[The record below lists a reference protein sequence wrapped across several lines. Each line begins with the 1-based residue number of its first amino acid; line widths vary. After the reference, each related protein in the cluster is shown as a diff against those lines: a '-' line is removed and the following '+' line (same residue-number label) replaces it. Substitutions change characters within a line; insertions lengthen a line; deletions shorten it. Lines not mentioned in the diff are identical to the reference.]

1 MDTIKSKTQRY
12 YFNAEFINNTG
23 QLQDARYDAQLIYPL
38 LDHPN
43 EYDICINR
51 TRIDL
56 AGIPLNLG
64 GVNIPF
70 QEWEVSLGYYDGTNW
85 NYKNSFVPQF
95 NPKTSSGYNY
105 YSLNNNNSVE
115 TAYPLNPYTITST
128 STLDNSDY
136 TRVLPTFDNAYNT
149 ITFYTLSADEASI
162 KVYQNNNATPIATI
176 PQPTDAY
183 FYEIQHLF
191 TDATGNL
198 YIAYL
203 NSVPPIG
210 DTYTPLILQYTR
222 TSINTW
228 AIGAIYDYP
237 TVAFSDIYI
246 QTGFTLFNEIEQIVL
261 YYGQASLTTA
271 SYLIFNV
278 GPPLTIIPGT
288 TTTNR
293 FVSITNADYVYR
305 CDNAGN
311 FSVAT
316 NNAYILQTTG
326 IYVRQFLGF
335 DSDNNLLVSSNDSLG
350 NFTGYNALN
359 NLSGA
364 VVYSFTPPNGSFAIG
379 VGQPFDIIV
388 DSGKTDNIYTYQKY
402 LNQINRAFESA
413 YEQMVATYGALYT
426 PTQAP
431 KVIYNADSKLFQMIV
446 EGVYLQNSK
455 FLIDFNY
462 NLNQLFLFN
471 NYADSNNAGFYLL
484 EVLNNYTNAIVGNG
498 AITTPQ
504 FLYVEQQTST
514 TYQFWNLAR
523 IIIATSKMGVN
534 GDSEGFSGNNQI
546 LAITDFTPDTTTLSP
561 NSIVIYSP
569 FVLRFYQMYQTSP
582 LTRLDL
588 SLLIGDKAGNV
599 YPLQLQGNGGYA
611 SVKLEWRKSENN

>member
-12 YFNAEFINNTG
+12 YFNVEFINNTR

-51 TRIDL
+51 ARIDL

-64 GVNIPF
+64 GQNIPF
-70 QEWEVSLGYYDGTNW
+70 QQWEVSLGYYDGTNW

-95 NPKTSSGYNY
+95 NPKIITTNNY
-105 YSLNNNNSVE
+105 YSINQDGVIE
-115 TAYPLNPYTITST
+115 TVNPLNPYTITST
-128 STLDNSDY
+128 TPLTNINTD
-136 TRVLPTFDNAYNT
+136 TVAPCFDSAYNT
-149 ITFYTLSADEASI
+149 TTFYIMNSDNNTIDI
-162 KVYQNNNATPIATI
+162 YQNNSATLVSSLPV
-176 PQPTDAY
+176 PTDPTYYAT
-183 FYEIQHLF
+183 LF
-191 TDATGNL
+191 ICTDKNGNL
-198 YIAYL
+198 YRGYMNIVDGG
-203 NSVPPIG
+203 N
-210 DTYTPLILQYTR
+210 YTPVVQAYTR

-228 AIGAIYDYP
+228 VAGIKYTCPALQRPYLFFETMFVLENQLNQIIAYFNQVSSVPASPYVIWTIGTP
-237 TVAFSDIYI
+237 VGVNAF
-246 QTGFTLFNEIEQIVL
+246 
-261 YYGQASLTTA
+261 A
-271 SYLIFNV
+271 
-278 GPPLTIIPGT
+278 
-288 TTTNR
+288 TNNGYR
-293 FVSITNADYVYR
+293 SITSADYVYR

-311 FSVAT
+311 FSIAT
-316 NNAYILQTTG
+316 NSAYVLQ
-326 IYVRQFLGF
+326 INKPIIAFIGF
-335 DSDNNLLVSSNDSLG
+335 DADGNLLVIQQGVTVLE
-350 NFTGYNALN
+350 FNAIN
-359 NLSGA
+359 NLTGA
-364 VVYSFTPPNGSFAIG
+364 FIYSFTPPNGSFVIG
-379 VGQPFDIIV
+379 VGQPFTQTI

-402 LNQINRAFESA
+402 LNQINTAFENA
-413 YEQMVATYGALYT
+413 FQQMVATYGALYT

-471 NYADSNNAGFYLL
+471 NYADTNNPGFYLL
-484 EVLNNYTNAIVGNG
+484 EVLNNYTNAIVGTG
-498 AITTPQ
+498 SITTPQ

-523 IIIATSKMGVN
+523 IIIATSKMQVN
-534 GDSEGFSGNNQI
+534 GDSEGTSGNNQI
-546 LAITDFTPDTTTLSP
+546 LAITDFTPDTSSISP

-569 FVLRFYQMYQTSP
+569 FVLRFYQMYGTSAM
-582 LTRLDL
+582 TRLDL
-588 SLLIGDKAGNV
+588 FLLIGDKAGNV